1 MSLLVARVAVD
12 KTLYSFDM
20 LFDYAVPEY
29 LQSKLSVGK
38 RLLVP
43 FGRGNKKRQA
53 LVMELLN
60 VDIPNPKLKEASA
73 VLDDYPL
80 LTDEMIKL
88 VHSMKERYF
97 CTYYDVIR
105 AMLPVGVN
113 YRIAFVY
120 TLVRDNEPVT
130 PTDEQMKILSLFANK
145 SKSIKQEI
153 LFKKLDIDCESKA
166 LCELIEQGII
176 KKTENAMRRV
186 GDASVKM
193 LRLCEFDEDGVKL
206 TSRQREVCD
215 LLKAV
220 GAVSVKEVCYYTGV
234 TQSVTDTLVKKGVC
248 ECIEQE
254 IFRLPESSYS
264 SDSDDI
270 VLTDEQNKA
279 YNTLLSLYKSG
290 KAAVS
295 LLYGVTGA
303 GKTSVFLKLME
314 TVYRQGKGVI
324 VMVPEIALTPQLVSI
339 FKARFGQDV
348 AVFHSALSMGERLDE
363 WKRVKKGIAKIAV
376 GTRSAVFAPFENI
389 GLIIMDEE
397 QEYTYKSESSPR
409 FHARDVAKLRCFEH
423 NALLVLSSATPAIES
438 FYNAEKGVYSLC
450 KLTKRYGKAQL
461 PDVLVADMNEE
472 SPVGNSTGFSGLL
485 IDSIA
490 ENLGRDEQS
499 ILLLNRRG
507 YNTFVTCKSCKE
519 VVTCPNC
526 SISLTYHS
534 ANNRLMCHYCGFS
547 MRITDKC
554 PECGGTQL
562 RYSGSGTQKAEQT
575 LADIFPG
582 ARVLRLDADSTLAKQ
597 SHEKKLTEFKNGEYD
612 ILLGT
617 QMVAKGLNFP
627 KVTLVGVLSADQT
640 LYSEDFRSYEKAF
653 SLLTQVVG
661 RSGRGDRP
669 GRAVIQTYTPENPIM
684 RLSAAQDYEEF
695 YRSEIKVR
703 KAMLYP
709 PFSDICMIGVTGKKE
724 EKCADAAREFTRT
737 LCDVM
742 KEKYSDLPIRILGPS
757 PASVYRVNNKFRYKI
772 ILKFRNSRRF
782 RQMLSG
788 VMTDFA
794 RERKFSDVTVFA
806 DINPDNIL

>member
-1 MSLLVARVAVD
+1 MSVLVARVVVD

-20 LFDYAVPEY
+20 LFDYVVPTY
-29 LQSKLSVGK
+29 LQRKIAEGK

-53 LVMELLN
+53 LVMELMTE
-60 VDIPNPKLKEASA
+60 DEPSPKLKEVSA

-80 LTDEMIKL
+80 LTGEMIKL
-88 VHSMKERYF
+88 VHSMKERCF

-113 YRIAFVY
+113 YRISSVY
-120 TLVRDNEPVT
+120 TLNEDKDT
-130 PTDEQMKILSLFANK
+130 TEISEDQREILSLFSNK
-145 SKSIKQEI
+145 SKSIKQDN

-166 LCELIEQGII
+166 LCELIEQGVI
-176 KKTENAMRRV
+176 KKTESVMRRV

-193 LRLCEFDEDGVKL
+193 LRLCDFDEENVKL

-215 LLKAV
+215 LLKTV

-234 TQSVTDTLVKKGVC
+234 SQSVADTLVKKGIC
-248 ECIEQE
+248 ECFEQE
-254 IFRLPESSYS
+254 VFRIPEASYS
-264 SDSDDI
+264 SDSDDVI
-270 VLTDEQNKA
+270 LTEEQNKA
-279 YNTLLSLYKSG
+279 YNKLLSLYESNE
-290 KAAVS
+290 AAVS

-314 TVYRQGKGVI
+314 TVYKQGRGVI
-324 VMVPEIALTPQLVSI
+324 VMVPEIALTPQLVSV

-363 WKRVKKGIAKIAV
+363 WKRVRKGIAKIAV
-376 GTRSAVFAPFENI
+376 GTRSAVFAPFEDI

-397 QEYTYKSESSPR
+397 QEYTYKSESAPR
-409 FHARDVAKLRCFEH
+409 FHARDIAKLRCFEH
-423 NALLVLSSATPAIES
+423 KALLLLSSATPAVES

-450 KLTKRYGKAQL
+450 KLTKRYGKAKL

-472 SPVGNSTGFSGLL
+472 SQVGNSTGFSGLL

-490 ENLGRDEQS
+490 ENLRRDEQS

-507 YNTFVTCKSCKE
+507 YNTFVTCKDCKE

-547 MRITDKC
+547 MRITDRC
-554 PECGGTQL
+554 PECGGTEL
-562 RYSGSGTQKAEQT
+562 RYSGSGTQRAEQT
-575 LADIFPG
+575 LSEIFPD

-597 SHEKKLTEFKNGEYD
+597 SHEKKLTKFKNGEYD

-627 KVTLVGVLSADQT
+627 RVTLVGVLSADQT
-640 LYSEDFRSYEKAF
+640 LYSEDFRSYERAF

-661 RSGRGDRP
+661 RSGRGDSP

-684 RLSAAQDYEEF
+684 YLSAAQDYEEF

-703 KAMLYP
+703 KSMLYP

-724 EKCADAAREFTRT
+724 EKCTSAAREFTRI
-737 LCDVM
+737 LCKVM
-742 KEKYSDLPIRILGPS
+742 KEKYSDLPIRVLGPS

-772 ILKFRNSRRF
+772 ILKFRNSKRF
-782 RQMLSG
+782 RQMLSD
-788 VMTDFA
+788 VMIDFQKD
-794 RERKFSDVTVFA
+794 RKFSDVTVYA